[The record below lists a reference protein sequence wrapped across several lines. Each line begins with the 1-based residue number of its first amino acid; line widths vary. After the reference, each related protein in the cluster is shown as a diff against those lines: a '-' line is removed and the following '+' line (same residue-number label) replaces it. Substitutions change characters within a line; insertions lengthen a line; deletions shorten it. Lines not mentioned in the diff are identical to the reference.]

1 MSDQDSG
8 GIEREFRRTR
18 RMPPQAALT
27 MTAAALIGTVSVLS
41 MTVSSRES
49 AWNAFA
55 LATWTVVVARTA
67 LEQWRARTSVTAD
80 GVTVRGSLRTRTWP
94 WSDVYGLRVEDNRHG
109 FPRWS
114 GYLYAV
120 DGRRARLPQID
131 EYQLA
136 DPIAEVADLYATA
149 VGLGLMSPDARP
161 DVEARI
167 ERGARRR
174 KAWQRSAITVAVVAA
189 VMFVFDSWLLFTDRP
204 THTFLL
210 VLCVPLLC
218 HPVAFLVLDRVGE
231 ARAARTS

>member
-8 GIEREFRRTR
+8 GIAREYRRTR

-27 MTAAALIGTVSVLS
+27 MTAGVLVGAISVFA
-41 MTVSSRES
+41 MTESRASVEHG
-49 AWNAFA
+49 FA
-55 LATWTVVVARTA
+55 LAVWTVLVVRMM

-80 GVTVRGSLRTRTWP
+80 GVTVRGALRTRTWA
-94 WSDVYGLRVEDNRHG
+94 WSDIYRIRVEDDKQG

-114 GYLYAV
+114 GYLYAL
-120 DGRRARLPQID
+120 DGRRARLPHID
-131 EYQLA
+131 EYQMP

-149 VGLGLMSPDARP
+149 VRLGLVPPQTRP

-174 KAWQRSAITVAVVAA
+174 TARRRSAVVALVVA
-189 VMFVFDSWLLFTDRP
+189 AAMFVLDGWLLFTDRP

-210 VLCVPLLC
+210 VMCVPLLC
-218 HPVAFLVLDRVGE
+218 LPPAFLVLDRVGE

>member
-27 MTAAALIGTVSVLS
+27 MTAGLMVGASSVFA
-41 MTVSSRES
+41 MTESRAS
-49 AWNAFA
+49 VGHGLA
-55 LATWTVVVARTA
+55 LAAWAVVFARVV

-80 GVTVRGSLRTRTWP
+80 GVTVRGALRTRTWP
-94 WSDVYGLRVEDNRHG
+94 WSDIYRIRVEDNKQG

-114 GYLYAV
+114 GYLYAL
-120 DGRRARLPQID
+120 DGRRARLPHID
-131 EYQLA
+131 EYQMP

-149 VGLGLMSPDARP
+149 VRLGLVSPQARP

-174 KAWQRSAITVAVVAA
+174 TAWRRSAVVVVVVAA
-189 VMFVFDSWLLFTDRP
+189 AMFVLDGWLLFTDRP
-204 THTFLL
+204 SNTFLL

-218 HPVAFLVLDRVGE
+218 APLAFLVLDRVGE
-231 ARAARTS
+231 ARAARAS